1 MTAQATR
8 LPTVVYVLGAGIF
21 LMGTTEFMLAGLL
34 PEVAGDLGVDIGRA
48 GLLVTAFAVGMIIG
62 PPVMAL
68 ATVRLPAK
76 ATLIGALAVF
86 AFGHVLGAVSD
97 SFTVVTA
104 SRVVTALATGTFWAV
119 GAVTATRAA
128 GPGASARALAV
139 MSGGL
144 SLAVV
149 AGVPL
154 GTFAGQLTGWRGS
167 FWILAILSLVT
178 IVAVVKLTPADDRE
192 TAAVSL
198 RAQLSAEVAGVRP
211 WRMWVVLA
219 VITLA
224 QAGFLGAY
232 SYISPL
238 LTDRAGIASA
248 LVPLVLVGFGIGAVG
263 GTALGGRL
271 GDRFPLPVIAAAITA
286 TATLLLVLAATASHS
301 LIVVGVVVLL
311 GATGLGANPVLIAQ
325 TMRHAAPG
333 STLASSLATA
343 AFNLGTAAGS
353 ALAATTL
360 TTALG
365 VVGPAVLGA
374 GLTASALIPL
384 ALLAATARHRPPPPT
399 PGATEN
405 QRARPRP
412 ITAARNHF
420 STSAIEEQSPCE
432 PTSPPQPAATA
443 CAS

>member
-1 MTAQATR
+1 MTVQPIPATR
-8 LPTVVYVLGAGIF
+8 LPAVVHVLGAGIF
-21 LMGTTEFMLAGLL
+21 LMGTTEFMIAGLL

-48 GLLVTAFAVGMIIG
+48 GLLVTAFAIGMIIG

-68 ATVRLPAK
+68 ATVRLPAR

-86 AFGHVLGAVSD
+86 ALGHVVGAVSE
-97 SFTVVTA
+97 SFTVVTG

-119 GAVTATRAA
+119 GAVMATRVA

-167 FWILAILSLVT
+167 FWMLAVLAAGA
-178 IVAVVKLTPADDRE
+178 IVAVAKLAPVEDVEPE
-192 TAAVSL
+192 TRVSL
-198 RAQLSAEVAGVRP
+198 RAELSSEVAAVRP
-211 WRMWVVLA
+211 WRMWVVLG
-219 VITLA
+219 VIALA

-238 LTDRAGIASA
+238 LTDRAAIPAA
-248 LVPLVLVGFGIGAVG
+248 LVPLVLVGFGIGALG

-271 GDRFPLPVIAAAITA
+271 GDRYPLPVIATAITA
-286 TATLLLVLAATASHS
+286 TSALLVLVAATASHS
-301 LIVVGVVVLL
+301 LIVVAIVVVL

-325 TMRHAAPG
+325 TMQSAAPG

-360 TTALG
+360 TTSLG
-365 VVGPAVLGA
+365 VLGPSVLGA

-384 ALLAATARHRPPPPT
+384 TVLAATRATSVTEPHPETRTAEPAPAR
-399 PGATEN
+399 
-405 QRARPRP
+405 
-412 ITAARNHF
+412 
-420 STSAIEEQSPCE
+420 
-432 PTSPPQPAATA
+432 
-443 CAS
+443 

>member
-1 MTAQATR
+1 MTASSATR
-8 LPTVVYVLGAGIF
+8 LPRVVYVLGAGIF
-21 LMGTTEFMLAGLL
+21 LMGTTEFMIAGLL

-86 AFGHVLGAVSD
+86 ALGHAVAAVSD
-97 SFTVVTA
+97 SFAVVTA

-119 GAVTATRAA
+119 GAVMATKVA
-128 GPGASARALAV
+128 GPGAGARALAV

-154 GTFAGQLTGWRGS
+154 GTFAGQLTGWRGT
-167 FWILAILSLVT
+167 FWMLAVLAVVM
-178 IVAVVKLTPADDRE
+178 IVAVSRLAPDE
-192 TAAVSL
+192 PTAQVSPHTE
-198 RAQLSAEVAGVRP
+198 LSAEVAAVKP
-211 WRMWVVLA
+211 WRVWVVLG

-238 LTDRAGIASA
+238 LTDRAGIPSA
-248 LVPLVLVGFGIGAVG
+248 LVPLVLVGFGIGALG

-271 GDRFPLPVIAAAITA
+271 GDRYPLLVIAVAITA
-286 TATLLLVLAATASHS
+286 TATLLAVLAATASHS
-301 LIVVGVVVLL
+301 LIVVTVVVLL
-311 GATGLGANPVLIAQ
+311 GGAGLGANPVLIAQ

-343 AFNLGTAAGS
+343 AFNLGTAGGS

-360 TTALG
+360 TTSLG
-365 VVGPAVLGA
+365 LVGPAVLGA
-374 GLTASALIPL
+374 ALTASALIPL
-384 ALLAATARHRPPPPT
+384 AVLAATTVARTASSTPELTPT
-399 PGATEN
+399 
-405 QRARPRP
+405 R
-412 ITAARNHF
+412 
-420 STSAIEEQSPCE
+420 
-432 PTSPPQPAATA
+432 
-443 CAS
+443 